1 MTPSTTAKTPLE
13 GLASLVRNDRGTVAV
28 ITAVA
33 IVPLILSMG
42 LAVDVTRAYM
52 MRAKLSAALDAA
64 GLAVGANPNMSSSAA
79 AALAQQ
85 YINSNLGT
93 SGSNSPTPTITQ
105 TSTTVTV
112 SATAQYTTGFMGL
125 AGVSTLPISASSTIS
140 FAQKQGVEVAM
151 VLDNTGSLN
160 STDSSTGQTNISA
173 LKTAAGHLV
182 TTLVSPTTASNTAVR
197 VGIVPFVAAVNP
209 GSVASSMLQNPP
221 TLTASD
227 PTGWTGCVIERS
239 STFPLSTLSTL
250 KYTDVAKDLDTPVSA
265 ANGNYLTQYFWP
277 QTGHPSSLDWSYAP
291 VPSWSHAI
299 ATGPFTSGNS
309 GPGPNQSC
317 PTPVVPLTNQLT
329 PLLASIG
336 ADTSGNGITNQGME
350 GWNNG
355 GTNGAI
361 GMSWGYRM
369 LSPNGPYKAAGET
382 VSGWNDP
389 LWQKVVVLMT
399 DGVNNINS
407 NTGTVCD
414 SNGKNCVSNKT
425 VQDYTGA
432 PGTPPTVPQV
442 DQEEELVCD
451 ALRANGVVIYSVLF
465 NSTIQTNT
473 AITYCPGTTPG
484 NAKGSASPYFFQASN
499 QAALY
504 QAFSSIA
511 KSLSNLRVSK

>member
-1 MTPSTTAKTPLE
+1 MTSSTTAKTPLK

-28 ITAVA
+28 ITAAA
-33 IVPLILSMG
+33 IIPLILSMG
-42 LAVDVTRAYM
+42 LAVDATRAYM

-64 GLAVGANPNMSSSAA
+64 GLAIGAGASQSV
-79 AALAQQ
+79 AQQ
-85 YINSNLGT
+85 YIDANLGT
-93 SGSNSPTPTITQ
+93 SATDPNPITPTVTT

-112 SATAQYTTGFMGL
+112 SATASYTTGFMGL
-125 AGVSTLPISASSTIS
+125 MGITSLPISASSTIS
-140 FAQKQGVEVAM
+140 FAQKQGVEAAL

-160 STDSSTGQTNISA
+160 STDSTTGQTNISA

-182 TTLVSPTTASNTAVR
+182 VSLFGTTTTNNPGVR

-209 GSVASSMLQNPP
+209 GTVASSMLLNPP

-227 PTGWTGCVIERS
+227 PTGWTGCVVERS

-277 QTGHPSSLDWSYAP
+277 QTGHPSSLDWTNVTP
-291 VPSWSHAI
+291 VPSWSNPI
-299 ATGPFTSGNS
+299 NKGPFTSGNS

-317 PTPVVPLTNQLT
+317 PTPVVTLTNQLT

-369 LSPNGPYKAAGET
+369 LSPNGPYKVVGGPP
-382 VSGWNDP
+382 SNWNDP

-414 SNGKNCVSNKT
+414 SKGKNCVSNET

-451 ALRANGVVIYSVLF
+451 ALRANGVVIYSILF
-465 NSTIQTNT
+465 NSTIQKNT
-473 AITYCPGTTPG
+473 AITYCPGTAPG
-484 NAKGSASPYFFQASN
+484 NANGSASPYFFQASN
-499 QAALY
+499 QTALS
-504 QAFSSIA
+504 QAFASIA